1 MHPSANSIYLPPP
14 QTRLT
19 NKWNKTKLPLCRPL
33 QRMGEC
39 DIAQLIL
46 NHGTIWMC
54 GHLQAFK
61 KQPPSHTEQDAG
73 QARSWP
79 GHFGGIKKK
88 SLVLARNEIIIPW
101 VSSL

>member
-1 MHPSANSIYLPPP
+1 
-14 QTRLT
+14 
-19 NKWNKTKLPLCRPL
+19 
-33 QRMGEC
+33 
-39 DIAQLIL
+39 
-46 NHGTIWMC
+46 MC